1 MAFYCN
7 HMALHLV
14 RSNDDFEIYA
24 PVIMNAEVIA
34 YKEDIDNIHKLGIGQ
49 KREHLHKLAKESY
62 KQVNQIVEMSPVSL
76 PYSLEGG
83 QIDGAVLD
91 LTKASL
97 LPKFKFTNLSKDDYI
112 SYSLIVR
119 KDIIGTKEFEDFLTA
134 YNKAIEELNQME
146 TLKGYISM
154 PEEFWHNIKIKFLS
168 LE

>member
-1 MAFYCN
+1 MAV
-7 HMALHLV
+7 HLI
-14 RSNDDFEIYA
+14 RANDDFQIYG

-34 YKEDIDNIHKLGIGQ
+34 YKDEIDNVHKLGIGQ
-49 KREHLHKLAKESY
+49 KREHLHKLVNERY
-62 KQVNQIVEMSPVSL
+62 KHIEEVIEMSPVSL

-91 LTKASL
+91 ITKASL
-97 LPKFKFTNLSKDDYI
+97 LPMFNFAPISEEDYI

-119 KDIIGTKEFEDFLTA
+119 KDIIGTKAFEDFLIA

-146 TLKGYISM
+146 TLKESISM
-154 PEEFWHNIKIKFLS
+154 PEEFWNNIKIKFLS

>member
-1 MAFYCN
+1 MAV
-7 HMALHLV
+7 HLI
-14 RSNDDFEIYA
+14 RANDDFQIYG

-34 YKEDIDNIHKLGIGQ
+34 YKDEIDNVHKLGIGQ
-49 KREHLHKLAKESY
+49 KREHLHKLVNEGY
-62 KQVNQIVEMSPVSL
+62 KHIEEVIEMSPVSL

-91 LTKASL
+91 ITKASL
-97 LPKFKFTNLSKDDYI
+97 LPMFNFAPISEEDYI

-119 KDIIGTKEFEDFLTA
+119 KDIIGTKAFEDFLIA

-154 PEEFWHNIKIKFLS
+154 PEEFWNNIRIKFLS